1 MNNCEQEKEVIMN
14 QEDGTE
20 TAFQASDTVEAD
32 TVETEIS
39 FLQTDIEDANR
50 RTHSLDV
57 EFVSSRRL
65 HKNLVV
71 ISVSFVLLFT
81 AFQSLQSL
89 QSSLNVAEGLG
100 SIGLTTIYCTLIV
113 SSIFLPALCFSKLGL
128 KWTMVVSMAT
138 YLGYIAASFYA
149 VWGTIIPC
157 SILIGVG
164 AANLWS
170 GQMAYVTELAKS
182 YSSVGKIRSNIATD
196 KYFGIFYTIFH
207 TG

>member
-1 MNNCEQEKEVIMN
+1 MEICEQEKEVIMN
-14 QEDGTE
+14 QGDGKE
-20 TAFQASDTVEAD
+20 TTFQAGDIVEAE
-32 TVETEIS
+32 VS
-39 FLQTDIEDANR
+39 FLQTGTEDDND
-50 RTHSLDV
+50 RTHNLEV
-57 EFVSSRRL
+57 EIVSSRCL

-71 ISVSFVLLFT
+71 ISVSCLLLFT

-100 SIGLTTIYCTLIV
+100 SIGVTTIYCTLIV
-113 SSIFLPALCFSKLGL
+113 SSIFLPAFCFSKLGL
-128 KWTMVVSMAT
+128 KWTMVVSMVT

-149 VWGTIIPC
+149 VWGTIIPS

-170 GQMAYVTELAKS
+170 GQMAYVTDLAKS
-182 YSSVGKIRSNIATD
+182 YSSVGKIRGNIATD